1 MLPFLIHLCCCSHLC
16 GTARRT
22 RTCLTGFAPNTW
34 TLVPVHQMGVVLWEI
49 FDCDTNTTRHV
60 ALLYLP
66 IMVLPERKVMVLHKF
81 WPQVLLEVLK
91 KGCKRRAINIG
102 CRGLGLEVPTEHFGF
117 VPIFTC
123 NPGLQGVY
131 LVVRFPLDLGK
142 VMVTDAGAQHT

>member
-1 MLPFLIHLCCCSHLC
+1 MELRDAHIHAGLDLSPIRGLWFPF
-16 GTARRT
+16 
-22 RTCLTGFAPNTW
+22 
-34 TLVPVHQMGVVLWEI
+34 HQMGVILWKI

-60 ALLYLP
+60 ALLHLP

-91 KGCKRRAINIG
+91 KGCKRRALSIG

-117 VPIFTC
+117 VTIFTC

-131 LVVRFPLDLGK
+131 LVVPFPLDLGQ